1 MKTLKS
7 LTVGL
12 AVSLTLSADLLQSVS
27 AQATTAPRPSGTPA
41 PAPAPAPGLRGP
53 SSFYTV
59 ASASNKNYVF
69 YQGGKLFGANTTNV
83 NELFSLDLTKT
94 WPITSPPW
102 NNLSVP
108 KSGTGGPSVSSH
120 SATMSKDES
129 TLLVT
134 APTDNQS
141 PFLYKYNIAAGTW
154 STVNAPA

>member
-12 AVSLTLSADLLQSVS
+12 VLSLTLSTDLLQPIS
-27 AQATTAPRPSGTPA
+27 AQTVSSAPRPSGTPA
-41 PAPAPAPGLRGP
+41 PAPAPGLRGP
-53 SSFYTV
+53 TSFYGI
-59 ASASNKNYVF
+59 ASASNKNYVY
-69 YQGGKLFGANTTNV
+69 YQGGKLFSGNTTSV

-102 NNLSVP
+102 VNLSVP

-120 SATMSKDES
+120 SATMSKDGS

-134 APTDNQS
+134 APTDNQN

-154 STVNAPA
+154 STVNAPAE